1 MRPLQGQFVDTVVC
15 VVRGFGKGAIDT
27 ARNVLPMAY
36 SQNSKKMLDEINI
49 RFFTV
54 FELGA
59 LVGPVV
65 QVLAPPSNRTAA

>member
-1 MRPLQGQFVDTVVC
+1 
-15 VVRGFGKGAIDT
+15 
-27 ARNVLPMAY
+27 MAY

-65 QVLAPPSNRTAA
+65 QVLAPPSESDRRMRGLFD